1 MIIYKEI
8 PYLCNIKSCIMKKL
22 EIYNKAVKAIKEAI
36 LRSQYRA
43 ASSANKEQLSLYY
56 GIGHYVSK
64 NSRGGFW
71 GKGAI
76 ETISQQLHKELPGLR
91 GFSASN
97 IKNMRSFYEA
107 WSPLINRPQM
117 ADDLKTPNIVGEI
130 GDDKSLTAVSESE
143 LNENLLLVEIR
154 QPTAGEFSWSD
165 FFAIGFSHH
174 IEIMAKAKSL
184 EARLF
189 YIHESAT
196 RFWNKY
202 TLRDYLKIDLYKHR
216 GSFPNN
222 FRSTISSVQQA
233 LKAVN
238 TFKDEYLLDFINIEE
253 LDEQNEDLNE
263 RVIEKAIVD
272 NVKRFILTFGQDFIF
287 VGNQYRVEVAGE
299 EMFVDLLFF
308 NRELNSLVAVE
319 LKSGKFRSSY
329 LGQLSTY
336 LSALDTYVR
345 KPHENPA
352 IGIVLCRNMNQSF
365 VEFAIRDYDKPM
377 GVATYR
383 ATKDM
388 PERFR
393 NALPNIEELKKLL

>member
-1 MIIYKEI
+1 
-8 PYLCNIKSCIMKKL
+8 MKKL

-154 QPTAGEFSWSD
+154 QPMAGEFSWSD

-336 LSALDTYVR
+336 LSALDTYV
-345 KPHENPA
+345 KKVHENPA
-352 IGIVLCRNMNQSF
+352 IGLILCRDMNQSF

-393 NALPNIEELKKLL
+393 NALPDVEELKKLL